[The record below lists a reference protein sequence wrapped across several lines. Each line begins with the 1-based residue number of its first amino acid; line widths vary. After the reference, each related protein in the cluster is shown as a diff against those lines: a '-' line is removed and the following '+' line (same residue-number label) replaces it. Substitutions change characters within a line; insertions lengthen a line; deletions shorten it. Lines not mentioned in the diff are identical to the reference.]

1 MDRPT
6 YWKYLAEEHGKCA
19 VDFVRAG
26 IEPLLCY
33 EQAVI
38 AAYFGRLHLA
48 SLEPLPDLEAPEP
61 GTVCPD
67 CGELTEVTGMC
78 GVCEERKH
86 PKTLVGFLNY
96 AADSTVNS
104 R

>member
-1 MDRPT
+1 MDRPS
-6 YWKYLAEEHGKCA
+6 YWKHLAEEHGKCA
-19 VDFVRAG
+19 VDFIRAG

-48 SLEPLPDLEAPEP
+48 SQERLPDLEAPEP

-67 CGELTEVTGMC
+67 CGEYVEVTGFC
-78 GVCEERKH
+78 GVCEERNN
-86 PKTLVGFLNY
+86 PRTLEGFLRY
-96 AADSTVNS
+96 AANSTVNC